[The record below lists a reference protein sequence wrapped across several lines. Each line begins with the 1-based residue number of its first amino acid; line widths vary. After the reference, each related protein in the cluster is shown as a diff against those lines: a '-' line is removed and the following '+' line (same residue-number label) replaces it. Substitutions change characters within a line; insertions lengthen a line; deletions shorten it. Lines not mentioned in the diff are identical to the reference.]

1 MKQLLL
7 TFTLLFSS
15 FSYSFDLT
23 SKPITVVIP
32 FPPGGGVDA
41 TVKNLTKYAEKHN
54 IKLVSIYKPGA
65 DGLIGMN
72 EISKMPKDGYHVSIA
87 TSGNIATY
95 QIKNSNNDLTPLL
108 GIRNSMSAVVV
119 NSNSNIK
126 TFEEYENAIK
136 NDPKFNFGFGAPGQR
151 MLINQLTEMMKVSNK
166 PTMIPYKG
174 GAQVVT
180 DLLGGHITSGILPFN
195 IVASHIDSGALRLI
209 AINAGS
215 PLRKYPSATLLQQ
228 KYSAWQD
235 FDWYCLVLPPDTSPE
250 IRKIW
255 VNFMKQYLSDSTVLT
270 EFTQEYA
277 EPVKQDQKSAEAT
290 VKTFITRI
298 GSSQ

>member
-1 MKQLLL
+1 MRIIVFIVTMLLSP
-7 TFTLLFSS
+7 FVFA
-15 FSYSFDLT
+15 FDLT
-23 SKPITVVIP
+23 AKPISVIIP

-41 TVKNLTKYAEKHN
+41 TAKNLAKYAEKHN
-54 IKLVSIYKPGA
+54 IKLVPVYKPGA

-72 EISKMPKDGYHVSIA
+72 ELAKMPKDGYHISIA

-95 QIKNSNNDLTPLL
+95 QLKNNTTDITPLL

-119 NSNSNIK
+119 NSNSSIK

-166 PTMIPYKG
+166 PAMIPYKG
-174 GAQVVT
+174 GSQVVT
-180 DLLGGHITSGILPFN
+180 DLLGGHITSAMVPFN
-195 IVASHIDSGALRLI
+195 IVSSHIDSGALRLV
-209 AINAGS
+209 ALNAS
-215 PLRKYPSATLLQQ
+215 APLSKYPSVTLLQK
-228 KYSAWQD
+228 KYPAWQD

-250 IRKIW
+250 VRNVWI
-255 VNFMKQYLSDSTVLT
+255 NFMKQYLSDPVVLS

-290 VKTFITRI
+290 VKTFIKRMGTI
-298 GSSQ
+298 Q

>member
-1 MKQLLL
+1 MKHLLL
-7 TFTLLFSS
+7 ILTLLFSS
-15 FSYSFDLT
+15 FVLAFDLT
-23 SKPITVVIP
+23 EKPITVIIP

-41 TVKNLTKYAEKHN
+41 TAKNLTKYADKHN
-54 IKLVSIYKPGA
+54 IKLIPMYKPGA

-72 EISKMPKDGYHVSIA
+72 ELSKMPKDGYHISIA

-95 QIKNSNNDLTPLL
+95 QIKNNNNDLTPLL

-119 NSNSNIK
+119 NSNSSIK
-126 TFEEYENAIK
+126 TFEDYENVIK

-151 MLINQLTEMMKVSNK
+151 MLINQLTEMMKLTNK
-166 PTMIPYKG
+166 PVMIPYKG

-180 DLLGGHITSGILPFN
+180 DLLGGHITSAIVPFN

-209 AINAGS
+209 ALNASS
-215 PLRKYPSATLLQQ
+215 PLPKYPSVTLLQK
-228 KYSAWQD
+228 KYASWKD

-250 IRKIW
+250 IRKAWTI
-255 VNFMKQYLSDSTVLT
+255 FMKQYLSDPTVLA

-290 VKTFITRI
+290 VKTFITRT
-298 GSSQ
+298 GMSQ

>member
-7 TFTLLFSS
+7 IFTLLFSS
-15 FSYSFDLT
+15 FVYSFDLT
-23 SKPITVVIP
+23 DKPITVVIP

-41 TVKNLTKYAEKHN
+41 TVKNLAKYAEKHK
-54 IKLVSIYKPGA
+54 IKLFPVYKPGA

-72 EISKMPKDGYHVSIA
+72 ELAKLPKDGYHISVA

-95 QIKNSNNDLTPLL
+95 QIKNNTSDLTPLI

-136 NDPKFNFGFGAPGQR
+136 NDPNFNFGFGAPGQR
-151 MLINQLTEMMKVSNK
+151 MLINQLIEMMKVANK
-166 PTMIPYKG
+166 PAMIPYKG

-180 DLLGGHITSGILPFN
+180 DLLGGHITSAMVPFN

-209 AINAGS
+209 AINAS
-215 PLRKYPSATLLQQ
+215 SVLPKYPSATLLQK
-228 KYSAWQD
+228 KYPAWQD

-250 IRKIW
+250 IRKTW
-255 VNFMKQYLSDSTVLT
+255 VNFMKQYLSDTTVLT
-270 EFTQEYA
+270 EFAQEYA
-277 EPVKQDQKSAEAT
+277 EPVKQDQKSVEAT
-290 VKTFITRI
+290 VKTFIARTGTI
-298 GSSQ
+298 Q